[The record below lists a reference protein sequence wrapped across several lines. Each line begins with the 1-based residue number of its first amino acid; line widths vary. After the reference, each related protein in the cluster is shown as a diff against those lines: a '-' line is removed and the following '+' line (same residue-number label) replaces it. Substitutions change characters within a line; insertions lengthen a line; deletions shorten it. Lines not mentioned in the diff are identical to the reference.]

1 MKYDFTYKDREGD
14 EYSSDEFDSKTEAQA
29 EVKRLKMDDDGIY
42 VTETWI
48 YNDDGEFKG
57 RW

>member
-1 MKYDFTYKDREGD
+1 MKTYDFTYTDCEGD
-14 EYSSDEFDSKTEAQA
+14 EYSSDQFNSLSEAKA
-29 EVKRLKMDDDGIY
+29 EVKRLKQQDEDVS

-48 YNDDGEFKG
+48 YRDDTFIG